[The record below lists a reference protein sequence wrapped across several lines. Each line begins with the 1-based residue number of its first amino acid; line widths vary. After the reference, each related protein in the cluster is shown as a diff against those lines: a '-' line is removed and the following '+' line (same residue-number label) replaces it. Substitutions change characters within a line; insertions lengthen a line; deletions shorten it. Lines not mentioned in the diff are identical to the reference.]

1 MISTTFLLAAVLLVV
16 LNCCSFSTAQATA
29 TSGPLHGRCF
39 YIKNVYTKEY
49 LYTNADRKIKNAFK
63 ASKVPVFTWRR
74 LSDGPASEWSRT
86 FGESHRYQ
94 GVWLFEDKGCQNC
107 YTIKSVYFD
116 NPESLYAV
124 ASADS
129 EFQKK
134 RPNRPV
140 YAYNV
145 DHAFPEEEG
154 ENTWKIEN
162 VPNGR
167 VGQIRIYSK
176 HIGSATG
183 EPFFASSDDEAFD
196 KDRRNV
202 FTWSS
207 KEDSIAF
214 LQQGEWFLEKA
225 TCPPHLLV

>member
-1 MISTTFLLAAVLLVV
+1 MRSITFLLATVLLEV
-16 LNCCSFSTAQATA
+16 LNCCSLTAAQASA
-29 TSGPLHGRCF
+29 RNGPLHGRCF
-39 YIKNVYTKEY
+39 FIKNVYTKEY
-49 LYTNADRKIKNAFK
+49 LYTNADRKISSVHKD
-63 ASKVPVFTWRR
+63 SKVPVFTWRK
-74 LSDGPASEWSRT
+74 LTDGPASEWSST
-86 FGESHRYQ
+86 FGEKHRYQ
-94 GVWLFEDKGCQNC
+94 GVWLFETKGCTDC
-107 YTIKSVYFD
+107 YTIKTVYFD
-116 NPESLYAV
+116 NPESLYSV
-124 ASADS
+124 ASADP
-129 EFQKK
+129 EFQKR

-140 YAYNV
+140 YAYHV

-154 ENTWKIEN
+154 EEIWKIEN

-207 KEDSIAF
+207 KDDSIAF
-214 LQQGEWFLEKA
+214 DQRGEWFLEKA
-225 TCPPHLLV
+225 TCPPHILV